1 LQLPFLFLLD
11 QVEKINLLKHSTH
24 VGQREAIHG
33 VGSSSSAMNT
43 CAFTAAA
50 LFGAGS
56 W

>member
-33 VGSSSSAMNT
+33 VGAGPSTMNT
-43 CAFTAAA
+43 CALTDGA
-50 LFGAGS
+50 LSGAIR

>member
-33 VGSSSSAMNT
+33 VGTDSSTMNT
-43 CAFTAAA
+43 VALSNAA
-50 LFGAGS
+50 LSGAVCC
-56 W
+56 